1 MPSVK
6 LVFGNFN
13 EAWGFMTRVAVEAE
27 RMDHHPEWNNVWATV
42 DVTLTTHDCSN
53 SASGTWR
60 SRNSLIISPIEDA
73 IRRSRMMPRILTSAC
88 LAILLFT
95 TPAAAED
102 FREGLRA
109 FQRGENEQAVAI
121 FRDLAARN
129 DRDAQFMMGVMRE
142 GGYGIEKNLEKSA
155 NWYLMAAEAGLP
167 SAQFNLGIFYQLGQG
182 VRKSTAEAF
191 TWHNRAAR
199 QGHASAQN
207 NLASL
212 HFTGEGIEKDSIEA
226 WKWYDMPAGL

>member
-1 MPSVK
+1 
-6 LVFGNFN
+6 
-13 EAWGFMTRVAVEAE
+13 
-27 RMDHHPEWNNVWATV
+27 
-42 DVTLTTHDCSN
+42 
-53 SASGTWR
+53 
-60 SRNSLIISPIEDA
+60 
-73 IRRSRMMPRILTSAC
+73 MMPRILTSAC

-95 TPAAAED
+95 TPAASED

-212 HFTGEGIEKDSIEA
+212 YFTGEGIEKDSIEA
-226 WKWYDMPAGL
+226 WKWYDIAARTLKGDARRIAIENRGKVSRILSDDERATAKRRANDFKAIRE

>member
-1 MPSVK
+1 
-6 LVFGNFN
+6 
-13 EAWGFMTRVAVEAE
+13 
-27 RMDHHPEWNNVWATV
+27 
-42 DVTLTTHDCSN
+42 
-53 SASGTWR
+53 
-60 SRNSLIISPIEDA
+60 
-73 IRRSRMMPRILTSAC
+73 MMPRLLTSVC
-88 LAILLFT
+88 LAVLLFSM
-95 TPAAAED
+95 PAAAQD

-109 FQRGENEQAVAI
+109 FQRGENERAVTI
-121 FRDLAARN
+121 FRDLATRN

-142 GGYGIEKNLEKSA
+142 GGYGIEKNLAKAA

-182 VRKSTAEAF
+182 VRKSAAEAF

-212 HFTGEGIEKDSIEA
+212 YFTGEGIEKDPIEA
-226 WKWYDMPAGL
+226 WKWYEIAARTLKGDARRIAIENRDKVSRTLSDDARVTAKRRANDFKAVRE

>member
-1 MPSVK
+1 
-6 LVFGNFN
+6 
-13 EAWGFMTRVAVEAE
+13 
-27 RMDHHPEWNNVWATV
+27 
-42 DVTLTTHDCSN
+42 
-53 SASGTWR
+53 
-60 SRNSLIISPIEDA
+60 
-73 IRRSRMMPRILTSAC
+73 MMPRLLTSAC

-95 TPAAAED
+95 TPAAAQN

-109 FQRGENEQAVAI
+109 FQHGENEQAVTI

-142 GGYGIEKNLEKSA
+142 GGYGIEKNLVEAA

-182 VRKSTAEAF
+182 VRKSAAEAF

-212 HFTGEGIEKDSIEA
+212 YFTGEGIEKDSIEA
-226 WKWYDMPAGL
+226 WKWYDIAAQTLKGDARRIAIENRDTVSRTLTDDERATANRRANDFKAVRE